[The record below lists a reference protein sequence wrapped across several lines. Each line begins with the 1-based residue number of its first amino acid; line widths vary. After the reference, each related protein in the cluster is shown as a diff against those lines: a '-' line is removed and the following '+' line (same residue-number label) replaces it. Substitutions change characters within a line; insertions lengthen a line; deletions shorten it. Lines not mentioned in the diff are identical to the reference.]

1 MTMRKLGEVLRA
13 MLLERGI
20 DAIGTLSKKIPKRDS
35 DPFQGIAVA
44 LYEGRGFIG
53 RVPDGAHL
61 AWKLSGERVERAEYA
76 FVPPGLSEKFE
87 AVLTP
92 GEFGDEVKKMGYP
105 LFIIDLMHWDK
116 HTPKEKKKVAFQ
128 VSRSYGTMREY
139 LHGGLLKATWAN
151 DEFRSLLKAVPDV
164 DAISYPGTTAE
175 LLRGR
180 GIEEVVLLDPRG
192 DEVLGQ
198 EDFSAGAFIIGG
210 IVDMGGTKKGTTA
223 KIGDALEAEGI
234 RVRRRRLEL
243 RGDVIG
249 VPDRIPL
256 ILEALLK
263 MLTEGKD
270 MGRAVLEVQEPK
282 HARWRLRKE
291 LPKRVIRYI
300 IDGKK
305 YHVVELESFEE
316 LRGWLNIRWEDFV
329 QVLRELNF
337 AAIERKRVQHL
348 NRLSNPR
355 IINGKVYRVVL
366 LKKAAML
373 CYNC

>member
-1 MTMRKLGEVLRA
+1 MRKLGEVLRA
-13 MLLERGI
+13 MLLEMGV
-20 DAIGTLSKKIPKRDS
+20 DAIGTLSKKIPKRGS

-61 AWKLSGERVERAEYA
+61 AWKLSGERVERAGYA
-76 FVPPGLSEKFE
+76 FIPMGLSEKFE

-92 GEFGDEVKKMGYP
+92 GEFREVLEDIGYP

-116 HTPKEKKKVAFQ
+116 HTPREKKKVAFQ

-139 LHGGLLKATWAN
+139 LHGGLLRATWAN

-164 DAISYPGTTAE
+164 DAISYPGTTVE
-175 LLRGR
+175 LLREN

-192 DEVLGQ
+192 EGVLGE

-270 MGRAVLEVQEPK
+270 MERAVLEVQEPK

-300 IDGKK
+300 IDGKR

-316 LRGWLNIRWEDFV
+316 LGGWLNIRWEDFV

-337 AAIERKRVQHL
+337 AAIERKRIHNL

-355 IINGKVYRVVL
+355 IINGKLYRVVL